1 VPPITLASLNRP
13 VTQGAHGTSSIAMKR
28 KQIVERIAEERAVPL
43 HTAADWLDSFLH
55 DLIQQL
61 KGVSSA
67 AAAETKLPETRSTTA
82 ELEPGESKGRPANPQ

>member
-1 VPPITLASLNRP
+1 
-13 VTQGAHGTSSIAMKR
+13 MKR

-61 KGVSSA
+61 KGLS
-67 AAAETKLPETRSTTA
+67 PEPPDAPDTPPA
-82 ELEPGESKGRPANPQ
+82 DSKGRPDNPQ

>member
-1 VPPITLASLNRP
+1 
-13 VTQGAHGTSSIAMKR
+13 MKR

-61 KGVSSA
+61 KGLSH
-67 AAAETKLPETRSTTA
+67 
-82 ELEPGESKGRPANPQ
+82 EPPPDAPGGTPPADSKGRPANPQ

>member
-1 VPPITLASLNRP
+1 
-13 VTQGAHGTSSIAMKR
+13 MKR

-61 KGVSSA
+61 KGVSDGPPALPTPDLKA
-67 AAAETKLPETRSTTA
+67 A
-82 ELEPGESKGRPANPQ
+82 GSKGRPANPQ